1 MQRGYCFYTSKC
13 SCNENRFAIIDN
25 HKILN
30 CTLNFLKLNFYHF
43 RTAILVGHMTSSKL
57 SICYNLVRSQEEL
70 RKMNTVI
77 IAKVL
82 FQIARFILYL
92 DSFCHQYY
100 TRC

>member
-1 MQRGYCFYTSKC
+1 M
-13 SCNENRFAIIDN
+13 
-25 HKILN
+25 
-30 CTLNFLKLNFYHF
+30 NFYHF

-57 SICYNLVRSQEEL
+57 SICYDLVRSQEEL

-92 DSFCHQYY
+92 DSFYVIS
-100 TRC
+100 TILGARVIMVK